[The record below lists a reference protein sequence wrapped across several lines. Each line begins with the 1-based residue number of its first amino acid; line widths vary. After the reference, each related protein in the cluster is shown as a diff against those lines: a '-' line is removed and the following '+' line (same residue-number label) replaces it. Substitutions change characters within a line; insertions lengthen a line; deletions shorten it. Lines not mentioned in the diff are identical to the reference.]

1 MFCIKLFVELSTILK
16 LQGGIFMGHKF
27 VQQAMYFCLW
37 ISILIKIYVIF
48 VLQTLHKMVSVD

>member
-1 MFCIKLFVELSTILK
+1 MFCIKLFVEQSIILK
-16 LQGGIFMGHKF
+16 LKGGIFMGHKF
-27 VQQAMYFCLW
+27 IQQAMYFRLW